1 MKYLFVFAHPDDET
15 VACAGTIK
23 SLVEKGDEVVLV
35 LATAGDAGE
44 VMEPAQKQLKK
55 LGSVEK
61 LRRKELQS
69 VTKHLG
75 ITDCI
80 ILGHKDGQITNLSVW
95 GSLKEDIIAQIELH
109 KPDVVITFDHTGWYY
124 HLDHV
129 GTSIAA
135 TLAYQQSIHRPQAL
149 LFSHY
154 QPTGMNNKWKYI
166 FRPSPATHQVI
177 IKDTNHKLAAINK
190 HTSQNLTTPREYLQ
204 NQKPAAEFYELAMA
218 DERGKALFVDHPI
231 FIATN

>member
-15 VACAGTIK
+15 VACAGTIR
-23 SLVEKGDEVVLV
+23 SLVENGDEVILI
-35 LATAGDAGE
+35 LATSGDAGE

-61 LRRKELQS
+61 LRRKELES

-75 ITDCI
+75 VKDCI
-80 ILGHKDGQITNLSVW
+80 ILDHRDGQITNLSVW
-95 GSLKEDIIAQIELH
+95 GKLKEDIIAQIELH
-109 KPDVVITFDHTGWYY
+109 KPDVLITFDHTGWYY

-129 GTSIAA
+129 GTSIAT

-154 QPTGMNNKWKYI
+154 QPSGMNEKWKYI
-166 FRPSPATHQVI
+166 FRPSPITHQVI
-177 IKDTNHKLAAINK
+177 IKDISHKLAAINK
-190 HTSQNLTTPREYLQ
+190 HTSQNLGTPREYLQ

-218 DERGKALFVDHPI
+218 SDDGAKLFFKHPV
-231 FIATN
+231 FNAAE